1 MLQKFTKIMKII
13 TCREI
18 SITTI
23 NTAAL
28 GIVEQNGVAGG
39 GGSRF
44 KEMSSHF
51 VMLK

>member
-1 MLQKFTKIMKII
+1 MKII
-13 TCREI
+13 TCRETSI
-18 SITTI
+18 STI

-28 GIVEQNGVAGG
+28 GVVEQMELLGEKKC
-39 GGSRF
+39 RF